1 MSSENTLQPATA
13 ADEFAIT
20 RVINAS
26 PSQVWQAFTQASQL
40 QQWWGPW
47 LITNIDCQIDL
58 RVGGRYRV
66 VQEFNG
72 TLYPLKGE
80 FRLIEP
86 HRQLVMS
93 MDCSEHPPEWHDA
106 VNPARGNNANPAG
119 IMVMSVLFEALPDG
133 KTQLTLRT
141 KFESAA
147 IRNVMVP
154 MGMHDGWRESF
165 EKLDD
170 LVSGTSARAVTVS
183 RLFNFPV
190 AQVFDAFTQ
199 ADKLAQWWGPDGF
212 TITTQR
218 MDFREGGIWQF
229 TMHGPAADG
238 KPGIDYLNKILFT
251 RIVPGQLITHAHGD
265 DKMDDLGNG
274 ALFQA
279 QISFA
284 GFANQTRVTNRV
296 VFDTAQA
303 RDFVVKSNN
312 AIEGGKQ
319 TLARLA
325 QYLAQAIL

>member
-1 MSSENTLQPATA
+1 
-13 ADEFAIT
+13 
-20 RVINAS
+20 
-26 PSQVWQAFTQASQL
+26 
-40 QQWWGPW
+40 
-47 LITNIDCQIDL
+47 
-58 RVGGRYRV
+58 
-66 VQEFNG
+66 
-72 TLYPLKGE
+72 
-80 FRLIEP
+80 
-86 HRQLVMS
+86 
-93 MDCSEHPPEWHDA
+93 
-106 VNPARGNNANPAG
+106 
-119 IMVMSVLFEALPDG
+119 VLFEALPDG

-141 KFESAA
+141 KFESVA

-154 MGMHDGWRESF
+154 MGMNDGWRESF

-170 LVSGTSARAVTVS
+170 LVSGTSVRAVTVS
-183 RLFNFPV
+183 RLVNFPV

-212 TITTQR
+212 SITTQR
-218 MDFREGGIWQF
+218 MDFREGGVWQF

-238 KPGIDYLNKILFT
+238 KPGVDYPNKILFK

-296 VFDTAQA
+296 VFETVQA
-303 RDFVVKSNN
+303 RDFVVKNHN

-325 QYLAQAIL
+325 HYLALANL